1 MHGHA
6 RYTLRPQKVPK
17 VCWSVVES
25 AKFWESYGFCHGHGN
40 SYLEVQKSVWGW
52 PVGHIKHKITK
63 KKKTIL
69 KNIMVLHGHAKT
81 CLETSKNAWGWV
93 VSCGKCKIIY
103 KKESI
108 SKIAM
113 VFAWA
118 WNNIRWGSEMCLRVA
133 IMSWKTQNYNKKLIS
148 TKVMVLAQACKIINW
163 GLKYA

>member
-1 MHGHA
+1 
-6 RYTLRPQKVPK
+6 
-17 VCWSVVES
+17 
-25 AKFWESYGFCHGHGN
+25 
-40 SYLEVQKSVWGW
+40 
-52 PVGHIKHKITK
+52 
-63 KKKTIL
+63 
-69 KNIMVLHGHAKT
+69 MVLHGHAKT